1 MAGGAG
7 DVARSVDAA
16 GPVDHLAT
24 FVTAFADLVV
34 AIDIVLGL
42 LAERECRFWSFFF
55 PCRLVYVSF
64 AIAVAADTTRQTPV
78 GAGAM
83 AGLANT
89 ENRVAFI
96 LVMTLGA
103 LGVTVEYESVADLCF
118 FFISLCD
125 SGKSGK
131 CKADYA

>member
-1 MAGGAG
+1 MARGAG
-7 DVARSVDAA
+7 DVARSVNAA

-24 FVTAFADLVV
+24 FVTAFADFVV

-42 LAERECRFWSFFF
+42 LAERECGFWSFFF
-55 PCRLVYVSF
+55 SCWLVNVRF
-64 AIAVAADTTRQTPV
+64 AIAVAADATRQPPV

-103 LGVTVEYESVADLCF
+103 LGVTVEY
-118 FFISLCD
+118 
-125 SGKSGK
+125 
-131 CKADYA
+131 